1 MSIYPDREYRLT
13 SSYAFAGP
21 WTMMTTSKAAGP
33 SILQVAWSVSSP
45 QAWTSLAFNPLSVR
59 AKLKLRNCVPI

>member
-33 SILQVAWSVSSP
+33 RIL
-45 QAWTSLAFNPLSVR
+45 
-59 AKLKLRNCVPI
+59 